1 MKSLELDLDPWQHEN
16 LSWSEEDMMMHFSVL
31 IKGFVSSA
39 ERTEAGTLMPSACN
53 RLASAICTEESK
65 RPGDG

>member
-1 MKSLELDLDPWQHEN
+1 
-16 LSWSEEDMMMHFSVL
+16 MMHFSVL
-31 IKGFVSSA
+31 NKGFVASA